1 MDLDQFKNLEVVDN
15 DVIASI
21 AKYIQ
26 DNMEITQKPDGS
38 F

>member
-1 MDLDQFKNLEVVDN
+1 MDLDQFENL
-15 DVIASI
+15 DVGDDDLIASI

-26 DNMEITQKPDGS
+26 DIMEITQKPDGS

>member
-1 MDLDQFKNLEVVDN
+1 MDLDQFENLEMN
-15 DVIASI
+15 DDDLVASI

-26 DNMEITQKPDGS
+26 ANMEITQKPDGS

>member
-1 MDLDQFKNLEVVDN
+1 MDLDKFENLDVVD
-15 DVIASI
+15 DDLIASI
-21 AKYIQ
+21 SKYIQ